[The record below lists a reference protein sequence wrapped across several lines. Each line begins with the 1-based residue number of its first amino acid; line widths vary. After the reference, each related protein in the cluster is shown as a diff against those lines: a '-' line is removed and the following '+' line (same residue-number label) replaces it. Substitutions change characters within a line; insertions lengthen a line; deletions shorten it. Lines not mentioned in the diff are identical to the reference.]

1 MTKEKCII
9 IFNKNSLNIN
19 DLIALLTDFL
29 AEIEYKNISEM
40 VEFIISNPVSIQQA
54 YKKVKEHYCRKHEI
68 NRLIS
73 DNKVILYY

>member
-1 MTKEKCII
+1 MTKEECII

-40 VEFIISNPVSIQQA
+40 VEFIISDPFCIQQA
-54 YKKVKEHYCRKHEI
+54 FKKVKEYYSRKYEI
-68 NRLIS
+68 NKLIS
-73 DNKVILYY
+73 DNKIILYY